1 MGAAMTRYLPSR
13 RYLWGG
19 LAAWGLAALS
29 GVFAIEWAPALI
41 AVVLFLISSGLLVFL
56 ALRPPVEIRESH
68 LIVGNRAI
76 PWGEI
81 RRVDRTGW
89 ISPLVV
95 RLTFSDDSRMLLIYP
110 GDLDSANSLLRHL
123 RRHSREAQIDGRAH
137 REFWGDALP
146 AVPERKEELPSPR
159 YRLLRPEDEAE
170 VERMFHQLKTV
181 GRLDQNNS
189 SDEK

>member
-1 MGAAMTRYLPSR
+1 MTRYLPSR

-19 LAAWGLAALS
+19 ITAWGLAAVS

-41 AVVLFLISSGLLVFL
+41 AVILFLISSGLLVFL

-68 LIVGNRAI
+68 LIVGKRAI

-89 ISPLVV
+89 RSPLVV
-95 RLTFSDDSRMLLIYP
+95 RLTLSDDTRMVLIHP
-110 GDLDSANSLLRHL
+110 GDLDSANSLLRQL
-123 RRHSREAQIDGRAH
+123 RRHSREALIDGKAY
-137 REFWGDALP
+137 REYWCDALP
-146 AVPERKEELPSPR
+146 AAPERKELPSPR
-159 YRLLRPEDEAE
+159 YKLLRPEDEAE